1 MHESDEIDMSKK
13 TQLTCFLVTPSVI
26 IIFGVLVFP
35 ILYSI
40 FISMHEIHFAPKS
53 YDFVGFKNYI
63 DMFSDS
69 YLKNSVILTVMFAII
84 TVGCQIVLGVMTALV
99 LNEDFKGRGLVRG
112 MIILPWALPTV
123 VNAVMWKWIFN
134 ADYGIFNALMMKLNL
149 IEQYQVWLGRPLS
162 AFICIVVSNIWKETP
177 YVVLLTIAALSNIPK
192 VLYEAAKIDGASSWK
207 VFWNITFPLIK
218 PVILIIAI
226 TQTIWAFKSFDLSYI
241 VTFGGPS
248 GSTEFLSLYIHKNS
262 FKFQKFGY
270 GASMSYM
277 LSMLSFGLTYLY
289 IKIFMAKKK
298 V

>member
-1 MHESDEIDMSKK
+1 MYESDEIDMKKK
-13 TQLTCFLVTPSVI
+13 TQLTVFLVTPSVM

-84 TVGCQIVLGVMTALV
+84 TVGFQIVLGVMTALV

-112 MIILPWALPTV
+112 IIILPWALPTV

-162 AFICIVVSNIWKETP
+162 AFICIAVANIWKETP

-218 PVILIIAI
+218 PVVLIIAI

-248 GSTEFLSLYIHKNS
+248 GSTEFLPLYIHKNS

-270 GASMSYM
+270 GAAMSYM